1 MLLHRN
7 RWSTTRYQK
16 PPSWAFQLHLILKSY
31 CEIVGIA
38 TKIGYFRENSMHRLS
53 FPLYPILSTSKH
65 FSECTIHI
73 RKLPTRKKLGVTISQ
88 AQISHLMILNFYDY
102 FWAIQS
108 NKYFFLLKHQP
119 EPWVKS
125 ILCMCMSIPN
135 FIYIYKCTHMH
146 THMHAHVKPNTNGSF

>member
-108 NKYFFLLKHQP
+108 NKYFFFSNISLNLELKAFF
-119 EPWVKS
+119 VCVCLYL
-125 ILCMCMSIPN
+125 ILYTYTSAHT
-135 FIYIYKCTHMH
+135 CTHICMH
-146 THMHAHVKPNTNGSF
+146 T